1 MSDFGKP
8 QPCRNNCGAYIY
20 FDRDSETGHPSA
32 DKWIPLVYENDTGLR
47 TNTAHQC
54 PKSPYSKSQQQLQTQ
69 QTQQTETQSSST
81 SSSNSN
87 PIPLL
92 RILEAMLDRV
102 ILLLEKQT
110 HVQR

>member
-20 FDRDSETGHPSA
+20 FDKDSEIGHPA
-32 DKWIPLVYENDTGLR
+32 PDKWIPLVYENDTGLR

-54 PKSPYSKSQQQLQTQ
+54 PKSTYIKSQQQQPQSQ
-69 QTQQTETQSSST
+69 QPQRLETQPASG
-81 SSSNSN
+81 SNNN

-92 RILEAMLDRV
+92 RILEAKLDRV

-110 HVQR
+110 HVQG